1 LPTRLA
7 RTAAART
14 ESGKEATK
22 VAPRPAAAPTGGIRL
37 LPLLAAIAI
46 MLGITAWPAA
56 LSGPQGGADHWAAMA
71 LFWAMSAGFVR
82 GVGFVPRH
90 VAWRLLFSGAACLL
104 GSLLSLFRLAT
115 LNGWY

>member
-1 LPTRLA
+1 MN
-7 RTAAART
+7 
-14 ESGKEATK
+14 TK

-90 VAWRLLFSGAACLL
+90 LAWRLMFSGTACLL
-104 GSLLSLFRLAT
+104 GIALAVVRLAS
-115 LNGWY
+115 LHGSPV

>member
-1 LPTRLA
+1 MQ
-7 RTAAART
+7 
-14 ESGKEATK
+14 TK
-22 VAPRPAAAPTGGIRL
+22 VSPLPAAPAGGIRL

-82 GVGFVPRH
+82 GVGFVPRRWI
-90 VAWRLLFSGAACLL
+90 WRAIFSGWACAAALL
-104 GSLLSLFRLAT
+104 LAAV
-115 LNGWY
+115 LKLQH

>member
-1 LPTRLA
+1 MQ
-7 RTAAART
+7 
-14 ESGKEATK
+14 TK
-22 VAPRPAAAPTGGIRL
+22 VSPLPAAPAGGIRL

-82 GVGFVPRH
+82 GVGFVPRN
-90 VAWRLLFSGAACLL
+90 VAWRLLFSSLACLL
-104 GSLLSLFRLAT
+104 GLALAVGRLVSLQGGAM
-115 LNGWY
+115 

>member
-1 LPTRLA
+1 VA
-7 RTAAART
+7 HT
-14 ESGKEATK
+14 EGGKEATMNTK
-22 VAPRPAAAPTGGIRL
+22 VAPHPPAAPTGGISL
-37 LPLLAAIAI
+37 LPLLTAIAI

-90 VAWRLLFSGAACLL
+90 LAWRLMFSGTACLL
-104 GSLLSLFRLAT
+104 GIALAVVRLAS
-115 LNGWY
+115 LHGSPV

>member
-1 LPTRLA
+1 MQ
-7 RTAAART
+7 
-14 ESGKEATK
+14 TK
-22 VAPRPAAAPTGGIRL
+22 VSPLPAAPAGGIRL

-82 GVGFVPRH
+82 GVGFVPRN
-90 VAWRLLFSGAACLL
+90 VAWRLLFSSLACLL
-104 GSLLSLFRLAT
+104 GIALAVGRIASLQGGAM
-115 LNGWY
+115 

>member
-1 LPTRLA
+1 MN
-7 RTAAART
+7 
-14 ESGKEATK
+14 TK
-22 VAPRPAAAPTGGIRL
+22 LAPRPVAAPTGGIRL

-56 LSGPQGGADHWAAMA
+56 LSGPRGGADHWAAMA

-90 VAWRLLFSGAACLL
+90 VAWRPLFSSLACLL
-104 GSLLSLFRLAT
+104 GLALTVSRLAY
-115 LNGWY
+115 LHGGVM